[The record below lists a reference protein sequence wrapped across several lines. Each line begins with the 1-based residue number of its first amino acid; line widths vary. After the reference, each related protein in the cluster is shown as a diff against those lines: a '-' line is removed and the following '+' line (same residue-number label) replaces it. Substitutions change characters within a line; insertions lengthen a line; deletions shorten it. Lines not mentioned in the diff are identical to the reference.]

1 MFQFYCQLI
10 YMQVEQVICK
20 LNSIIQQMQMLSNKL
35 KQFVFTIKCNRSRFD
50 ITCVHHIGLSYR
62 HHIGLSG
69 QEHLTNV
76 GLYAMMPS
84 ICLSVC
90 RQKCIRGFSQKLS
103 NLELRSLLM
112 TNRKSLDPQYN
123 LERQQTSPRDPQ
135 QTLVKN
141 LTCCETDAGG
151 GGLLMAPIT
160 RLLC

>member
-1 MFQFYCQLI
+1 
-10 YMQVEQVICK
+10 
-20 LNSIIQQMQMLSNKL
+20 
-35 KQFVFTIKCNRSRFD
+35 
-50 ITCVHHIGLSYR
+50 
-62 HHIGLSG
+62 
-69 QEHLTNV
+69 
-76 GLYAMMPS
+76 
-84 ICLSVC
+84 
-90 RQKCIRGFSQKLS
+90 
-103 NLELRSLLM
+103 M